1 MNGAGAND
9 ALWTDADVRAA
20 LGGGAAG
27 SAGWEARGVS
37 IDSRTVA
44 AGDLFFAIAGLNFD
58 GHDFVGAALEA
69 GAAAAVV
76 SRDVAGVPDDAPLVR
91 VGNTL
96 EALAALGRA
105 GRARMPGK
113 VAAVTGS
120 VGKTGTKEALRAAL
134 QRFAPTHASPLS
146 YNNQWGVPL
155 SLSRM
160 PQESVFGVFEL
171 GMNHAGEIGPLAQL
185 VRPHLAI
192 VTTVEP
198 VHLEFFDSV
207 TAIADAKAEIFEGL
221 DEGGIAVLNRDNAF
235 YQRLADAARAR
246 GARRIIGFGE
256 SDKAEARLIK
266 AASHPQCSCVSADI
280 SGQPMTYKIG
290 VPGHH
295 WVMNSLAVL
304 ASVQALGGDLGL
316 AGLALAELTPPEG
329 RGDRSRIALGD
340 GAFELID
347 ESYNANP
354 ASMGVAIASLGA
366 LQPEMEGR
374 RIAVLGDMLELG
386 AESPAF
392 HAGLAGSIVDAGVD
406 LVFTAGP
413 DMAHLHDA
421 LPRRMQGAH
430 GADSSELAALVARQV
445 RPGDVVM
452 VKGSLGS
459 RMSLVVQ
466 ALRALD
472 EASPQRT
479 ANGAAK

>member
-1 MNGAGAND
+1 MTGAAPDN

-20 LGGGAAG
+20 LGAAASGSGG
-27 SAGWEARGVS
+27 WQARGVS
-37 IDSRTVA
+37 IDSRSVA
-44 AGDLFFAIAGLNFD
+44 PGDLFFAIAGPNFD
-58 GHDFVGAALEA
+58 GHDFVNGALEA

-76 SRDVAGVPDDAPLVR
+76 SREVPGLPGDAPLVR

-96 EALAALGRA
+96 EALTALGRA
-105 GRARMPGK
+105 GRARMAGK

-120 VGKTGTKEALRAAL
+120 VGKTGTKEALRAAFE
-134 QRFAPTHASPLS
+134 RFAPTHASPLS

-155 SLSRM
+155 SLARM
-160 PQESVFGVFEL
+160 PRESAFGVFEI
-171 GMNHAGEIGPLAQL
+171 GMNHAGELGPLAQL

-221 DEGGIAVLNRDNAF
+221 DDGGVAVLNRDNAF
-235 YQRLADAARAR
+235 YDRLADAARAR
-246 GARRIIGFGE
+246 GAGRIIGFGE
-256 SDKAEARLIK
+256 SDKADARLIK
-266 AASHPQCSCVSADI
+266 AASHPDCSCVSVDI
-280 SGQPMTYKIG
+280 CGQPMTYKIG

-329 RGDRSRIALGD
+329 RGNRSRIALGG
-340 GAFELID
+340 GAFELVD

-354 ASMGVAIASLGA
+354 ASMAAAIASLGA
-366 LQPEMEGR
+366 MQPENEGR
-374 RIAVLGDMLELG
+374 RVAVLGDMLELG
-386 AESPAF
+386 TESPAF
-392 HAGLAGSIVDAGVD
+392 HAGLAAILVDAGVD

-430 GADSSELAALVARQV
+430 GAESSELAPEVAQRV

-459 RMSLVVQ
+459 RMSVVVQ
-466 ALRALD
+466 ALKALD
-472 EASPQRT
+472 EANPQRA